1 LIKQHSNDQE
11 NTMHTIKL
19 VAGICLGAAL
29 LATAGCKSGQTPASE
44 NPPGSAVTIT
54 FIHMND
60 LHAHLLPHADVV
72 PDAPTGTTASSTRI
86 VTRGGLARS
95 ATLIQEIRAANPNS
109 VLMNIGDTYHGGVEA
124 LYTNGNAI
132 VDPVNAL
139 GIDVGVPGNWDYAYG
154 PLVTRE
160 RYATLSSQESL
171 MLSQLMG
178 STGDRGEVKRPSFPN
193 LAANV
198 SYSLPPAK
206 AGQPFLPPTLLKTI
220 GGVKVGFIGITS
232 DIVAQMSEMLAIG
245 LTFVQGEDN
254 YRQLLNQHAS
264 DLRAQGAVVVVV
276 MSELGIHKD
285 KRLAQIIQ
293 PGSVDVFFSAHTHEA
308 VFTPL
313 TSNSGALVVEA
324 GNDGYLGRMDVTVA
338 QGKATGFVWKLLPVD
353 SSIVADPAV
362 QALVDSARAPFLVAQ
377 PNLTVPM
384 PYTSQALLQPI
395 NTVVGHTDGPL
406 DRRHALENTFND
418 VYTDAL
424 RRTTGTDLVLT
435 PGFRFDSVI
444 PQTGTT
450 FEDNTVANGDITL
463 EDVYRFFPVSYTLS
477 TAQVSGLRL
486 KQIVEQN
493 LSAVYSQD
501 AFRQGGGWFDG
512 YSGLGLQLNLA
523 NPDGARVISAWL
535 LNSGNSVND
544 GDLYSITGCTR
555 PLDAA
560 DTLCSYSGLVN
571 VQPLINA
578 KTAAAW
584 TVADMFVELLSKGS
598 LPTHGQKRFTDLS
611 NTPVWPEAPFVQ
623 PVTP

>member
-1 LIKQHSNDQE
+1 
-11 NTMHTIKL
+11 MHTAKFVTGL
-19 VAGICLGAAL
+19 CLGAIL
-29 LATAGCKSGQTPASE
+29 LASAGCKSGQTAATTPAAQNTSA
-44 NPPGSAVTIT
+44 SAVTIT

-60 LHAHLLPHADVV
+60 LHAHLSPHADIV
-72 PDAPTGTTASSTRI
+72 PDAPTGASASHTKI
-86 VTRGGLARS
+86 VTRGGLARA
-95 ATLIQEIRAANPNS
+95 ATLIQQIRATNPNS

-139 GIDVGVPGNWDYAYG
+139 GVDVGVPGNWDYAYG
-154 PLVTRE
+154 PLVTRK
-160 RYATLSSQESL
+160 RYATLSSEESL
-171 MLSQLMG
+171 LLSKLMG
-178 STGDRGEVKRPSFPN
+178 FNGSVGDVKRPTFPN
-193 LAANV
+193 LAANAT
-198 SYSLPPAK
+198 YTLPPAK

-232 DIVAQMSEMLAIG
+232 DIVAQMSDLLAIG
-245 LTFVQGEDN
+245 LSFVQGEDN
-254 YRQLLNQHAS
+254 YRQLINQHAS
-264 DLRAQGAVVVVV
+264 DLRAQGAVIVVV

-285 KRLAQIIQ
+285 NRLAQVIQ
-293 PGSVDVFFSAHTHEA
+293 PGLVDVFFSAHTHEA

-313 TSNSGALVVEA
+313 TSTSGALVVEA
-324 GNDGYLGRMDVTVA
+324 GNDGYLGRMDVTVQ
-338 QGKATGFVWKLLPVD
+338 QGKATGFAWKLLPVD
-353 SSIVADPAV
+353 STIVGDPAV
-362 QALVDSARAPFLVAQ
+362 QALVDIARAPFLVAQ

-395 NTVVGHTDGPL
+395 NTVVGHTNGAL

-418 VYTDAL
+418 VYADAL
-424 RRTTGTDLVLT
+424 RRKTGTDLVLT

-444 PQTGTT
+444 PQAGTT

-493 LSAVYSQD
+493 LGAVYSHD

-523 NPDGARVISAWL
+523 NPDGARVVSAWL
-535 LNSGNSVND
+535 SDSGNGVND

-555 PLDAA
+555 PLDAT
-560 DTLCSYSGLVN
+560 DTLCSYTGFTN
-571 VQPLINA
+571 VQALINPT
-578 KTAAAW
+578 TATAW
-584 TVADMFVELLSKGS
+584 TAADMFVELLTKGS
-598 LPTHGQKRFTDLS
+598 LPALGQKRFVDLN
-611 NTPVWPEAPFVQ
+611 NTTVWPETPFVQ